1 MTAAD
6 PARKLATTLKRLR
19 TSYGAL
25 EREEWLA
32 PFEPIEDPL
41 VMQLLFSF
49 LAWEAGTSKAAHAMK
64 KLLSSVVDI
73 NELRVC
79 LPDETAGMLGERYP
93 RAVERCVRMRTA
105 LNELYKREHAVTL
118 KTVADMPKRDARSYL
133 GSLEGM
139 PGYVTGRM
147 ILLALGGH
155 AFPLDERMR
164 DVLTAEGCIPP
175 VLPMDEAAA
184 WLERQFR
191 AGEAAPAYL
200 LIEAWLNDDGGKRD
214 GGKAGG
220 RGTRRRATASPRPP
234 REPRKRTP
242 RPQA

>member
-6 PARKLATTLKRLR
+6 PTRKLTSTLKRLR
-19 TSYGAL
+19 TAYGAL

-32 PFEPIEDPL
+32 PLEPVEDPM

-49 LAWEAGTSKAAHAMK
+49 LAWEAGTARAAHAIK

-93 RAVERCVRMRTA
+93 RAVERCVRLRTA

-118 KTVADMPKRDARSYL
+118 KTVADLPKRDARTYL

-147 ILLALGGH
+147 LLLALGGH

-164 DVLTAEGCIPP
+164 EALAGEGC
-175 VLPMDEAAA
+175 LPGDLSMDEASA

-200 LIEAWLNDDGGKRD
+200 LIEAWLNDDGGKRESA
-214 GGKAGG
+214 KAGSS
-220 RGTRRRATASPRPP
+220 RSARRRTSTSARPT
-234 REPRKRTP
+234 RKRTH
-242 RPQA
+242 RPQP